1 MNNPFYS
8 ALAGKTNN
16 NLAVML
22 RQVKSNPIQFLAQKR
37 LNIPQSIANDPNAIL
52 QHLVSSGQV
61 TQSQINAAF
70 QMGKQFKG
78 M

>member
-1 MNNPFYS
+1 MNNPFYN
-8 ALAGKTNN
+8 ALSGNN
-16 NLAVML
+16 GMNLASML
-22 RQVKSNPIQFLAQKR
+22 QQIKTNPIQFLAQKR
-37 LNIPQSIANDPNAIL
+37 LNIPQNIANDPNAIL

-61 TQSQINAAF
+61 SQNQINKAF

>member
-8 ALAGKTNN
+8 ALANKGQMNMG
-16 NLAVML
+16 AML
-22 RQVKSNPIQFLAQKR
+22 QQLKSNPMGFLLQR
-37 LNIPQSIANDPNAIL
+37 RFNIPQNIANDPNAIL

-61 TQSQINAAF
+61 SQDQVNAAY
-70 QMGKQFKG
+70 QKGRQIKG